1 MLLTYRKPKLL
12 KEIPS
17 GFSSAVNR
25 EKTTGFISL
34 SLAALH
40 VGQYRI
46 GVCQAM
52 DTGKRQRLCPCF
64 QGKII
69 NQKDNEKRRAVFVQM
84 TELMA
89 LFSDK

>member
-1 MLLTYRKPKLL
+1 M
-12 KEIPS
+12 
-17 GFSSAVNR
+17 
-25 EKTTGFISL
+25 
-34 SLAALH
+34 AALH

-69 NQKDNEKRRAVFVQM
+69 NQKSNEKRGAVFVQRNDF
-84 TELMA
+84 MA
-89 LFSDK
+89 SFSDK